1 MFSFA
6 NKLILVNVMTMR
18 SFAKRDFGQGCIIVI
33 ISIAEAAAAA
43 AAAAV
48 VVVVVEW
55 IIMIVQ

>member
-18 SFAKRDFGQGCIIVI
+18 SFAKRGFGQGCIIVI
-33 ISIAEAAAAA
+33 ISIAEAADA

>member
-18 SFAKRDFGQGCIIVI
+18 SFAKRGFGQGCIIVI
-33 ISIAEAAAAA
+33 ISIAEAAD
-43 AAAAV
+43 AAAV